1 MNLDK
6 KHILGIIIAVIVAI
20 LAIIFLRDNK
30 VFYFVLGLAGVV
42 AALPFI
48 LSIILESRQE
58 QEDNEMFLEFSRNL
72 AESVKAGT
80 PISRS
85 IINLRGK
92 YFGHLT
98 QHIQKLANQISL
110 GIPVREALSIFA
122 SDIHNKTITRA
133 INLISEAE
141 KAGGEIEKILDS
153 VAKSVAETEKLKKE
167 RRAAIYSLVVQG
179 YIIYVIFIIIML
191 VLQFKILPMAGDFGD
206 MSGGDMDGIGAE
218 FGGGGG
224 SFKVS
229 EMANPFLYLL
239 LSQGFFAGLVIG
251 KMAEGSLKPGIK
263 HSFIMMIL
271 AYLITTGAKA
281 VIG

>member
-1 MNLDK
+1 MNLNK
-6 KHILGIIIAVIVAI
+6 KHILGIIIAVIMAV
-20 LAIIFLRDNK
+20 LTIIFLRDNR
-30 VFYFVLGLAGVV
+30 VFYFVLGLSGVV

-85 IINLRGK
+85 IINIRGK

-98 QHIQKLANQISL
+98 PHIEKLANQISL
-110 GIPVREALSIFA
+110 GIPVRESLSIFA
-122 SDIHNKTITRA
+122 SDVHNKTVTRA

-179 YIIYVIFIIIML
+179 YIIFVIFIIIML
-191 VLQFKILPMAGDFGD
+191 VLQFKILPMAGDFGS
-206 MSGGDMDGIGAE
+206 MSGEDIEGLSAGLGG
-218 FGGGGG
+218 FGGG
-224 SFKVS
+224 FKVD
-229 EMANPFLYLL
+229 ELANPFLYLL

-281 VIG
+281 VVG